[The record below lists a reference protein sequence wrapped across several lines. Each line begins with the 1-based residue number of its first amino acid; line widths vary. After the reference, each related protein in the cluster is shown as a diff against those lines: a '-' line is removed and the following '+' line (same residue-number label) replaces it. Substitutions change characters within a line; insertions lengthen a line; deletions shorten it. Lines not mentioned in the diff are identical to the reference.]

1 MEKSV
6 KAQNLHQFFL
16 GKDGI
21 MDPLSLSTNTA

>member
-6 KAQNLHQFFL
+6 KAQNLHQISL

-21 MDPLSLSTNTA
+21 MDPVSLSTNTA